1 MCPGVFGASTAR
13 GSISSSC
20 FFSRRDEKD
29 ARQTRFMAHV
39 PPCGPRYDDDEHD
52 DEHDDDDD
60 DDTSG
65 RTTPENE
72 VRASTM
78 RHGKYRPVYRVE
90 AAMRSEGTGT
100 ATTGSSHR
108 QRRIAVEP

>member
-1 MCPGVFGASTAR
+1 
-13 GSISSSC
+13 
-20 FFSRRDEKD
+20 
-29 ARQTRFMAHV
+29 MAHV